1 MIMNEH
7 SMMEFIKKYREKN
20 IDNQQIS
27 SMDLDEFFEIAK
39 NLYGEENLEQYNS
52 DKKLF
57 KIMQD
62 LAKKEIDINN
72 YPDESGYMILKRYS
86 DNILDVLNANK
97 IKLDYKIKSVSFLD
111 QDISI
116 IGISNLV
123 FEGNEVLIGVS
134 RKLIDFIYT
143 LSRIITEEIP
153 LYRDNGEIGL
163 EIALNE
169 IPQFI
174 IENRNLKEKFLE
186 LLQKSF
192 LGAKNI
198 DKRIYQIDKL
208 NKLTTLFW
216 GNAELFM
223 IAHEYAHACY
233 KHVEKKSESLS
244 NEERR
249 KEELDADN
257 LALQIVLAHNIKTE
271 KSVIPAYLGIGIL
284 FGSLEIIND
293 IKGNDNGLIYHT
305 AQVRMSYLEQFV
317 KKHYD
322 FNISEPWEFADY
334 FFNVIKCLLSNTKE
348 LYKELEMYFPN
359 KI

>member
-1 MIMNEH
+1 MNEH
-7 SMMEFIKKYREKN
+7 SIMEFIKKYREKN

-27 SMDLDEFFEIAK
+27 SMDLDKFFEFAK

-62 LAKKEIDINN
+62 LAKKEMDINN
-72 YPDESGYMILKRYS
+72 YPDESGYMILKRHS
-86 DNILDVLNANK
+86 DNILDVLNDNK
-97 IKLDYKIKSVSFLD
+97 IKLDYNIKSVSFLE

-116 IGISNLV
+116 VGISNLI
-123 FEGNEVLIGVS
+123 FEGNELLIGVS

-153 LYRDNGEIGL
+153 FYRDNGAIR
-163 EIALNE
+163 LNIDLNK
-169 IPQFI
+169 IPQYI

-198 DKRIYQIDKL
+198 DKRIYKEDKL
-208 NKLTTLFW
+208 IDLTTLFW
-216 GNAELFM
+216 ENAELFM

-233 KHVEKKSESLS
+233 KHVEKKSENLS

-257 LALQIVLAHNIKTE
+257 LALQIVLAHNIKINNVV
-271 KSVIPAYLGIGIL
+271 KPAYLGIGIL

-293 IKGNDNGLIYHT
+293 IKENNNGLIYHS

-322 FNISEPWEFADY
+322 FNISESWIFADY
-334 FFNVIKCLLSNTKE
+334 FYNIIKCLWSNTKE
-348 LYKELEMYFPN
+348 LYKELETHFPN
-359 KI
+359 EI